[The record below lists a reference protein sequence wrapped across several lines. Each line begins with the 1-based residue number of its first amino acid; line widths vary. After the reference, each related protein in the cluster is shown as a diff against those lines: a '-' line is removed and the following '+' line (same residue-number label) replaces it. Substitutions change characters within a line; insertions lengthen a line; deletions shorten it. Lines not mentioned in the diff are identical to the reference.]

1 MRLAIVLAILA
12 LSLAG
17 YAADNAAFLFPE
29 KPAQENMNLEYGEKA
44 LSERLYK
51 NAIRYLT
58 LFSEEAKG
66 RPEKAKAATLL
77 SQAYLLDGQPRKAL
91 DAVNGFLAKDPLADD
106 LPTRARLFL
115 TAGEACNA
123 LGEHATALNFLQ
135 PLMKELETAPHER
148 EAQTLCAIAEP
159 VMSESPTTAC
169 RRSSGGV
176 YPGRFRSSM
185 RVRPRFHLRP
195 GRIGDGG
202 A

>member
-17 YAADNAAFLFPE
+17 AAADNAAFLFPE

-106 LPTRARLFL
+106 LPTRSRLFL

-148 EAQTLCAIAEP
+148 EAQTL
-159 VMSESPTTAC
+159 
-169 RRSSGGV
+169 
-176 YPGRFRSSM
+176 
-185 RVRPRFHLRP
+185 
-195 GRIGDGG
+195 
-202 A
+202 